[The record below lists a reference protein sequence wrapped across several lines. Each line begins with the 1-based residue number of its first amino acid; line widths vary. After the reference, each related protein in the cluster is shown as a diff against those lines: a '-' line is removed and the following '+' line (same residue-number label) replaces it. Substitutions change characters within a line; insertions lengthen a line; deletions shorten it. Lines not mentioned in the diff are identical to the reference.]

1 MELEN
6 LYKEI
11 LNSLK
16 VGDKIYFKGEKKG
29 YEIKARNMRYL
40 ICTKPFNPKRT
51 VTYTILDSEELINS
65 TNNCVFN
72 PYDYTCQKDI
82 DESLVDLENGL
93 CELSSR
99 RQVSTVRFID
109 RFKKKDNK
117 QIIEFRKE
125 VK

>member
-11 LNSLK
+11 LKLLK
-16 VGDKIYFKGEKKG
+16 VGDKIYYKNEKRG
-29 YEIKARNMRYL
+29 YEIKARNARYL

-72 PYDYTCQKDI
+72 PYDYTSQKDI

-93 CELSSR
+93 YELSSR
-99 RQVSTVRFID
+99 RQVRTIRFID
-109 RFKKKDNK
+109 RYKKKGNK
-117 QIIEFRKE
+117 QIIGFIEE